1 MSSAFAFPITPRKK
15 RAASGVE
22 EKLYDPLTTPI
33 RFPETQNTPDS
44 HSVPEL
50 DWGLSPET
58 ADLLPVTPPTLVTTE
73 GGVSIRTRRP
83 LKQLRRSSRI
93 QAQTASDCA
102 NPECASK
109 DAVPIFSPSIYSL
122 LPSPPRPSDFD
133 IVRGDISWRNSS
145 FFELSRA
152 PSSILNTASTSATQR
167 LSHSRRVIRSNA
179 AEPLPKR
186 SKEKAEPTEEI
197 HPSYEITRFLSPTV
211 VQVPKANGETSAY
224 PEKETNPVF
233 TGVTHRRFSRILP
246 LETVE
251 RVWEDE
257 QRCVASLVARP
268 DVRCSA
274 LVNSSKDVKKWIRH
288 QLSKTEAASDLGA
301 SENYIRELLSFTT
314 CTAHHRN
321 IAEQQLGRLLDCY
334 HNRRSQHVKSK
345 HNFTKRDMKAVQYWL
360 TALTSLIDKADHASA
375 EQHRQTHVLPI
386 STAHVPAA
394 VQDLS
399 RFAPTPGRILQ
410 TLEPEEAL
418 VNKLEVLRKDFHA
431 QPQAPVKTT
440 NGAIHSCTRPVFDQL
455 VSVLKIDTQ
464 RSTCIGRTKT
474 GVICKVPV
482 AKTSR
487 EQALGLLRTS
497 SESPSNSTL
506 ELVSGLLLCKR
517 WHQNQAAVISS
528 EWSQNCKTGCIDQ
541 RTYTNETVREF
552 HHRLESTSPSDKEI
566 FYEYSQVKHSHDD
579 CRFKPQSDTIASIAA
594 TRREGAVRKA
604 EDAHR
609 VDQSSQRIVE
619 TVSTT
624 EIAGTVETS
633 RILTSSTK
641 RIETETIVSTAE
653 LRQISTWSQT
663 PPIAQVASIKVQSKF
678 VTRQQS
684 LKIAAPSIKLRE
696 AALVAIHQRFSWYR
710 PGKSG
715 HTSVESLLHE
725 SLNLNLT
732 PREYQKP
739 LKDIE
744 QPLKYPS
751 QSLNYPGQGLIY
763 MYWVPGNFGFV
774 KIGKTS
780 GESTERRLKEWRE
793 SCGHALEEYTRG
805 ETGLALQ
812 LPHAHRVER
821 LVHTE
826 LKDYRIREDRC
837 ENMKC
842 GRAHIEWFYVPQDH
856 ALMVI
861 EKWSSWIKTRP
872 YIEVNGIW
880 RLKEPISV
888 DDILCK
894 PIELSTLN
902 KVFLPAFQRRQHV
915 QPTSTKKKSKSS
927 NKSTSA

>member
-1 MSSAFAFPITPRKK
+1 MSSASPFPITPRKR

-33 RFPETQNTPDS
+33 RFPEIQNTPDS

-58 ADLLPVTPPTLVTTE
+58 ADLLPVTPTLVSTE
-73 GGVSIRTRRP
+73 GQVSIRPRRP

-122 LPSPPRPSDFD
+122 LPSLPRLSDF
-133 IVRGDISWRNSS
+133 VRGDISWRNSS

-152 PSSILNTASTSATQR
+152 PSSILTTASASATQR
-167 LSHSRRVIRSNA
+167 LPHSRRGIRSNT

-186 SKEKAEPTEEI
+186 SKEKAEPTEEN
-197 HPSYEITRFLSPTV
+197 HPSYGLTRIFSPTV
-211 VQVPKANGETSAY
+211 VQVPKATTENPAY
-224 PEKETNPVF
+224 LKKETNPAF
-233 TGVTHRRFSRILP
+233 TGVTRRRFSRILP

-268 DVRCSA
+268 DVRCLA
-274 LVNSSKDVKKWIRH
+274 LVKSSEDVKKWICHR
-288 QLSKTEAASDLGA
+288 LPKIEAASDLDA
-301 SENYIRELLSFTT
+301 SEGYIRELLSFTT

-321 IAEQQLGRLLDCY
+321 IAEQQLDRLLDCY
-334 HNRRSQHVKSK
+334 HNRCSQHIKSK

-360 TALTSLIDKADHASA
+360 TSLTSLIDKADHASA
-375 EQHRQTHVLPI
+375 EQHRQTRVLPT
-386 STAHVPAA
+386 STVHVPAA

-399 RFAPTPGRILQ
+399 EFAPTPGRILQ

-418 VNKLEVLRKDFHA
+418 VNKLEVLRKDVHA
-431 QPQAPVKTT
+431 QSQALVKTT
-440 NGAIHSCTRPVFDQL
+440 NGAIHSCTRSAFDQFL
-455 VSVLKIDTQ
+455 SVLKVDPQ
-464 RSTCIGRTKT
+464 RSTCIGITKT

-497 SESPSNSTL
+497 SGFPSSSTL

-517 WHQNQAAVISS
+517 WHQDQAAVISS
-528 EWSQNCKTGCIDQ
+528 KWSQNCKTGCIDQ
-541 RTYTNETVREF
+541 RTHTNETVQEF
-552 HHRLESTSPSDKEI
+552 HHRLESTSPSHKELLC
-566 FYEYSQVKHSHDD
+566 EYSQVKHSHDD
-579 CRFKPQSDTIASIAA
+579 CGFKPQSHIIARIAA
-594 TRREGAVRKA
+594 MRREGAVRKA
-604 EDAHR
+604 EDAHK
-609 VDQSSQRIVE
+609 VDESSQRTME

-624 EIAGTVETS
+624 EIARTTETS

-641 RIETETIVSTAE
+641 RIETETMVSTAE
-653 LRQISTWSQT
+653 LRQISTRSQT

-684 LKIAAPSIKLRE
+684 LRLVAPSIKSRE

-725 SLNLNLT
+725 SLNLNMT
-732 PREYQKP
+732 PREYQRP
-739 LKDIE
+739 LKDPE
-744 QPLKYPS
+744 QLLTYPS

-856 ALMVI
+856 ALRVI

-894 PIELSTLN
+894 PIELELGIRCSY
-902 KVFLPAFQRRQHV
+902 
-915 QPTSTKKKSKSS
+915 QPFNGVHMS
-927 NKSTSA
+927 NR